1 MSLQILE
8 TSEPLNTT
16 APFSSNDSASL
27 QSRERLITAS
37 GVPSGMSSVVTMR
50 VHMPRSDAL
59 SNSLPAKN
67 PLIIRSSRS

>member
-1 MSLQILE
+1 
-8 TSEPLNTT
+8 
-16 APFSSNDSASL
+16 
-27 QSRERLITAS
+27 
-37 GVPSGMSSVVTMR
+37 MSSVVTMR